1 MDFLSLIIIKYLDGN
16 DGKHLQELQ
25 ALIGLNTSPPVV
37 PTPVY
42 PSPLAPI
49 LAAAG
54 PSSSRVA
61 QPSITTLNMAVLSDM
76 KYPMN
81 KPEEENWIFFC
92 IREH

>member
-1 MDFLSLIIIKYLDGN
+1 MDFLSLIIIKYLHGN
-16 DGKHLQELQ
+16 DGKYLQELQ
-25 ALIGLNTSPPVV
+25 ASIDLNTSPPVV

-61 QPSITTLNMAVLSDM
+61 QPSITTLCFVPLARQIANIIYQTFNQWM
-76 KYPMN
+76 K
-81 KPEEENWIFFC
+81 
-92 IREH
+92 